1 MQVDFDS
8 LGSYLR
14 QERERQQVSL
24 QDVAAA
30 TKIQLK
36 FLEALEHDAYDQL
49 PAAPFV
55 VGFLRAYAQYIA
67 LDPAMVLTAYRSLHR
82 TPEPPDVAHRPVP
95 APTSSPHRRQIMRL
109 GVFLAVFG
117 LITGLVIHQLR
128 RGQQTRGPVAS
139 FPAVL
144 PGQAEQATNAARP
157 VAPVV
162 SRTEPSG
169 AASAGMPTFP
179 APSARGEQGPSLTAL
194 GASEAAS
201 LPAPPTAPGTST
213 AAPGTSPAR
222 EGGGAESPSVLVLQA
237 RAVEDTWLRVEID
250 GDKRHSLLLTSGKS
264 VQWEAHERFRLTVGN
279 VQGTRLVL
287 NGQEIPLQSG
297 RGNVMR
303 DVLLTRALL
312 H

>member
-8 LGSYLR
+8 LGSYLH

-24 QDVAAA
+24 QEMAAA

-67 LDPAMVLTAYRSLHR
+67 LEPEMVLTAYRSLHR
-82 TPEPPDVAHRPVP
+82 TPEPPDVAHRP
-95 APTSSPHRRQIMRL
+95 APVSTPSLQRGQIMRL
-109 GVFLAVFG
+109 GVFLTVFG
-117 LITGLVIHQLR
+117 LFTGVVIHEMR
-128 RGQQTRGPVAS
+128 RGQQTRSPVAF

-144 PGQAEQATNAARP
+144 PGQAEHATDTSRSAAP
-157 VAPVV
+157 VAP
-162 SRTEPSG
+162 RTELSG
-169 AASAGMPTFP
+169 AALAVIPTSP
-179 APSARGEQGPSLTAL
+179 APAARGEQGPSLTVL

-201 LPAPPTAPGTST
+201 LSTPP

-222 EGGGAESPSVLVLQA
+222 TGGGAETPGVLVLQA
-237 RAVEDTWLRVEID
+237 TAMVDTWLRVEID
-250 GDKRHSLLLTSGKS
+250 GDKRQTLRLPSGKS
-264 VQWEAHERFRLTVGN
+264 LQWEAQERFRLTVGN
-279 VQGTRLVL
+279 VRGIKLVL
-287 NGQEIPLQSG
+287 NGQEIPLRSG
-297 RGNVMR
+297 RSNVRR
-303 DVLLTRALL
+303 DILLTRALL